1 MSMIIFQLKHY
12 KSFILNFQSGSST
25 LKYVLLEESGK
36 LRKKKL
42 AQLQK
47 PEKLWALHVA
57 HNKAFAV
64 SKDIKNSSDPV
75 LSLNLA
81 QETES
86 LYSISFV
93 RHPYTR

>member
-1 MSMIIFQLKHY
+1 MIIFQLKHY
-12 KSFILNFQSGSST
+12 KVYILNFQSGSST

-47 PEKLWALHVA
+47 PKKLWALHVA

-64 SKDIKNSSDPV
+64 PKDIKNSSNPV

-81 QETES
+81 QEKDS